1 MPLRQT
7 IMDNIKNN
15 FLSTHLHIIGSG
27 VYLPKRVVTDLEIDA
42 RINKPAGWT
51 RKHAGVIERRFVGDE
66 TAAFMGAEALR
77 HALRGELPDL
87 LISASATPQQ
97 LIPCTAALVA
107 AKMGWNGIP
116 CFDVNATC
124 MGFLVALDIA
134 ASFFASRRYKRIAI
148 VCSEIASKG
157 LNWDEPEAASIL
169 GDGAA
174 AFFVECGT
182 DEVFKSHFETWPEGV
197 GLTCIKGGGS
207 AMPSCLYS
215 KETADDFLFH
225 MDGPG
230 IFRLAT
236 KKMEGVVARLI
247 GSDKR
252 RWEQVDAIVPHQASP
267 LALRHMA
274 SRLHIPAHKLTVTAQ
289 NCGNIIAAS
298 IPAALHQAI
307 ETKAVVAGSR
317 ILLLGTSAGFS
328 AGGVLL
334 TI

>member
-1 MPLRQT
+1 
-7 IMDNIKNN
+7 MDTNPPINN
-15 FLSTHLHIIGSG
+15 FLNTHLHILGSG
-27 VYLPKRVVTDLEIDA
+27 VFLPRRVVTDLDIDK
-42 RINKPAGWT
+42 RLNKPAGWT
-51 RKHAGVIERRFVGDE
+51 RKHAGVIERRFVEDE
-66 TAAFMGAEALR
+66 TAAFMGAAALQ

-97 LIPCTAALVA
+97 LIPCTAALIA
-107 AKMGWNGIP
+107 AEMEWNGIP

-124 MGFLVALDIA
+124 MGFLVALDIT
-134 ASFFASRRYKRIAI
+134 ASFFASHRYNRIAI

-157 LNWDEPEAASIL
+157 LNWNEPEAASIL

-174 AFFVECGT
+174 AFFIERGT
-182 DEVFKSHFETWPEGV
+182 DEVFKSHFETWPEGA

-207 AMPSCLYS
+207 AMPAHRYTA
-215 KETADDFLFH
+215 ETAEDFLFH

-247 GSDKR
+247 GSDDR
-252 RWEQVDAIVPHQASP
+252 RWEQVDAVIPHQASP

-274 SRLHIPAHKLTVTAQ
+274 SRLHIPAHKLTVMAE

-298 IPAALHQAI
+298 IPAALHQAM
-307 ETKAVVAGSR
+307 ETKMVVTGSR
-317 ILLLGTSAGFS
+317 VLLLGTSAGFS

-334 TI
+334 TV